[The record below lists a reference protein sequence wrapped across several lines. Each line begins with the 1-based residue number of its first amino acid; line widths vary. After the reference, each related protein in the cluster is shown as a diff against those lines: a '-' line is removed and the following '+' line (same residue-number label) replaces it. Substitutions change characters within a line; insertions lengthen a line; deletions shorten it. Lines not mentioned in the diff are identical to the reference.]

1 MLELP
6 DHHFPCQLFLY
17 AGHLYD
23 LNLPFVRSCPSI
35 PLLFSYGI
43 LHTLHLRDNNN
54 SYIKTCTN
62 ALIFV
67 DFIYISPYNYKANKK
82 YVSVYK
88 IYTGFEGKKRTIDE
102 AQNPRLDCISSQASL
117 LCTDGRSVLL
127 EAGQHGVRRLRLH
140 GVHHL
145 GFCKKVKH

>member
-102 AQNPRLDCISSQASL
+102 APYPNLTVYLFKLHRLPYFAPTAAPCCWRPANTASGVL
-117 LCTDGRSVLL
+117 GCMASIILDSV
-127 EAGQHGVRRLRLH
+127 
-140 GVHHL
+140 
-145 GFCKKVKH
+145 KK

>member
-17 AGHLYD
+17 DLYLYD
-23 LNLPFVRSCPSI
+23 LNLPFVRWRPPFFLWNI
-35 PLLFSYGI
+35 
-43 LHTLHLRDNNN
+43 TLHLRDNNN

-88 IYTGFEGKKRTIDE
+88 IHTGFEGKKRTIDE
-102 AQNPRLDCISSQASL
+102 APYPNLTVYLFKLHRLPYFAPTAAPCCWRPANTASGVL
-117 LCTDGRSVLL
+117 GCMASIILDSV
-127 EAGQHGVRRLRLH
+127 
-140 GVHHL
+140 
-145 GFCKKVKH
+145 KK